1 MVVVVVVVVGCRSSC
16 YLSCCHLLFGSL
28 DQQRRQFGYL
38 LVRGIFSF
46 LGTTPPSRWL
56 LLLLLLFVSAV
67 FCLFVAQNGFVSFLG
82 CLFVGWFPRL
92 FFQFE
97 SLEQN
102 VSCSFG
108 LWVWI

>member
-1 MVVVVVVVVGCRSSC
+1 MVVVVVGCRSSC

-28 DQQRRQFGYL
+28 DQQRRQFGCL

-46 LGTTPPSRWL
+46 LGTTPPSRCL
-56 LLLLLLFVSAV
+56 FQLFV
-67 FCLFVAQNGFVSFLG
+67 CLFVAQNEFVCFLG
-82 CLFVGWFPRL
+82 CLFVDWFRRL
-92 FFQFE
+92 FSQFE
-97 SLEQN
+97 NLEQN

>member
-1 MVVVVVVVVGCRSSC
+1 MVVVVVVGCRSSC

-56 LLLLLLFVSAV
+56 LLLLFVSAV
-67 FCLFVAQNGFVSFLG
+67 CLFVCSSKRVR
-82 CLFVGWFPRL
+82 VFPRVFVRWL
-92 FFQFE
+92 VSKAFFP
-97 SLEQN
+97 
-102 VSCSFG
+102 V
-108 LWVWI
+108 